1 MCSVQ
6 KDLYIFED
14 GLDGISSTNMPT
26 ELMIRDEIA
35 HEALLIRLLSGT
47 LKVTYPV
54 HGEYSEL
61 LQLTNYAIP
70 GRDNNTTFKKKIIQD
85 FFSLNHYRQS
95 EASVYKGYKQD

>member
-35 HEALLIRLLSGT
+35 HEALLIRLLR
-47 LKVTYPV
+47 LP
-54 HGEYSEL
+54 
-61 LQLTNYAIP
+61 IP
-70 GRDNNTTFKKKIIQD
+70 EMGF
-85 FFSLNHYRQS
+85 
-95 EASVYKGYKQD
+95 AP